1 MHVYFGSDRLA
12 YVYVCNMFYR
22 FTIGIWGTSVLCW
35 SVLFIVHRQGF
46 HWSQSWPVSQSQNC
60 YRSQNPDRDIWDHF
74 TFTSFWPVLT
84 VILSDRYSKSDRS
97 VRPWKPCPSHSSTNC
112 HSLYLVWLAQY
123 DQPCNRIIG
132 CLLHTAWNGVEST
145 VTHSMFYNGHLKF
158 QNSVFLSIPLYG
170 SHNLAYIACKMDYVC
185 PL

>member
-1 MHVYFGSDRLA
+1 MHHDSMNWASYA
-12 YVYVCNMFYR
+12 YISEVIGWHMYVVCNMFYR

-84 VILSDRYSKSDRS
+84 VILSDRYPKSDRLS
-97 VRPWKPCPSHSSTNC
+97 WPWKPCPSHSSTNC
-112 HSLYLVWLAQY
+112 HSLYLVPRHA
-123 DQPCNRIIG
+123 I
-132 CLLHTAWNGVEST
+132 H
-145 VTHSMFYNGHLKF
+145 HLKSLF
-158 QNSVFLSIPLYG
+158 PPDHEEEEEEEDDTRVKIW
-170 SHNLAYIACKMDYVC
+170 
-185 PL
+185 